1 MGPILAV
8 EMWAGSSEKN
18 WGKKNKSSVKKKI
31 EMVKP
36 TNVVSLNKVG
46 THLDQRFPTRV
57 SRTPRGT
64 WEISRG
70 TPVWG
75 FHWKCP
81 KNAFSQ
87 LTRGYASFSFLCL
100 GVREQKKVGN
110 RCSMQYAKK
119 QTTGSRQ
126 PLLLVDFLSANL
138 LTVFTSAILVKNE
151 PFSGQKWTLYCE
163 FIIWGPKWQN
173 EFIANNEGNL
183 YNKSTGAKLHIKCWL
198 NRPLV

>member
-110 RCSMQYAKK
+110 RW
-119 QTTGSRQ
+119 SRSVVPNSKYENLSGIAFKMGPWQ
-126 PLLLVDFLSANL
+126 RKVQVFLRGPWVSGLYSVLSLLHVLGAFDWIFYTQNYPELISNL
-138 LTVFTSAILVKNE
+138 QNLEKFKNNI
-151 PFSGQKWTLYCE
+151 FRTMW
-163 FIIWGPKWQN
+163 
-173 EFIANNEGNL
+173 
-183 YNKSTGAKLHIKCWL
+183 
-198 NRPLV
+198 